1 MIRILFQGDSI
12 TDGNRLK
19 PVESRWDLNHQ
30 IGHSYVY
37 PIAGKL
43 GYLYPGKYTVINRG
57 VSGDTVERIAARWET
72 DTLAEHPD
80 ILSILLG
87 INGNGKFDGTYP
99 EGTEEHLRAFDEQYR
114 ALLGSARKQNP
125 DLKLILI
132 EPFTLPCGHPEPY
145 YDRFYPVFRRKQDII
160 RRIAEDFD
168 GIFVPIQND
177 LEDLV
182 RKTAPVLAERGCGT
196 DPNAYWLWDGV
207 HPTEPLHWFIAEKW
221 LAAAAGI
228 L

>member
-43 GYLYPGKYTVINRG
+43 GYMYPGKYTVINRG
-57 VSGDTVERIAARWET
+57 VSGDTVDRIALRWQR
-72 DTLAEHPD
+72 DTLDEHPD

-87 INGNGKFDGTYP
+87 INGNGSFDGKYP
-99 EGTEEHLRAFDEQYR
+99 EGTEEHLRSFDEKYR
-114 ALLGSARKQNP
+114 SLLRFAREQNP
-125 DLKLILI
+125 ALKIILI
-132 EPFTLPCGHPEPY
+132 EPFTLPCGHTKPH
-145 YDRFYPVFRRKQDII
+145 YDGFMPIFRRKQDII
-160 RRIAEDFD
+160 RRIAVDFD
-168 GIFVPIQND
+168 GIFVPIQKD
-177 LEDLV
+177 LEILAG
-182 RKTAPVLAERGCGT
+182 KTASVLVQNGCET
-196 DPNAYWLWDGV
+196 DPNTYWLWDGV
-207 HPTEPLHWFIAEKW
+207 HPTEPLHWFIAEQW
-221 LAAAAGI
+221 LKAASGI